1 MLGDCV
7 AFGGGGDVTLGGGGG
22 SDVGP
27 SVLIIPFEII
37 RFGCGCGGNV
47 EPFTTGFG
55 EVIDFGVKLSSIFGG
70 GMALP
75 V

>member
-1 MLGDCV
+1 MGPSVIAPFDIILLVVIG
-7 AFGGGGDVTLGGGGG
+7 FGGGG
-22 SDVGP
+22 
-27 SVLIIPFEII
+27 
-37 RFGCGCGGNV
+37 NV
-47 EPFTTGFG
+47 AGTPFTAGFG